1 MDPDAAL
8 RAARLALRNMS
19 SAPNSAEFIGSA
31 ESLAEHFAALD
42 EWLGNGGF
50 LPADWNTR

>member
-50 LPADWNTR
+50 LPADWNTQ